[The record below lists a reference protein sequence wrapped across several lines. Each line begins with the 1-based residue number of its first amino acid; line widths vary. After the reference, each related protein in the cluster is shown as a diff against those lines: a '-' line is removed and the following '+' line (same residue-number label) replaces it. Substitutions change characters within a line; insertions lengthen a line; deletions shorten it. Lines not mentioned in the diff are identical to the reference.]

1 MKNFGTMFAKEIKEY
16 LRTYKIFVVP
26 GLFLLFGL
34 TSPIITKLL
43 PSLLGSLAEE
53 INIILPE
60 MTWIDSYGQFFKN
73 LNQMGILAIILTT
86 MGTIAEERNRS
97 IAQLVLTKPV
107 SRTSYVLSKYVAN
120 LLLITL
126 SSILAFFAA
135 WFYTDVLFTGT
146 IFLNGLG
153 ATGVYIV
160 YLAVILALIILAS
173 AMTKSAIAAGGLTV
187 LGLVIF
193 NLLPLF
199 SKALSKYSPA
209 VLTDYIYQVAGGTA
223 VSSEVCGAIAF
234 AAGTI
239 IILLATASLLFSRKE
254 L

>member
-1 MKNFGTMFAKEIKEY
+1 MKNFGIMFGKEVKEF

-34 TSPIITKLL
+34 TSPILTKLL

-53 INIILPE
+53 IDIVLPE
-60 MTWIDSYGQFFKN
+60 MTWVDSYGQFFKN

-86 MGTIAEERNRS
+86 MGTIAEERNRG

-107 SRTSYVLSKYVAN
+107 PRTAYVLAKYGAN
-120 LLLITL
+120 LLLMTL
-126 SSILAFFAA
+126 SAILAFFAA

-146 IFLNGLG
+146 SFLNGLG
-153 ATGVYIV
+153 ATGVFIA
-160 YLAVILALIILAS
+160 YLAVVLALVLLGS

-187 LGLVIF
+187 LGLIVL

-209 VLTDYIYQVAGGTA
+209 VLTDYIYHVTRGTA
-223 VSSEVCGAIAF
+223 APSDVWGAIAF
-234 AAGTI
+234 AAGTV